1 MLHLCIN
8 INNHVRKK
16 SDPFRN
22 GHGRRKDNQ
31 VAPSPLATFRRT
43 LKLPLRCR
51 ARANLRRVHFGRAV
65 RQQNRSE
72 ALACRSRRNEKVK
85 QVKFRD
91 TIASILLFVIGF
103 GIIWHLHQLDTK
115 QLSELK
121 DLNEARWSRPVTLPE
136 GLKNNIKKSYAI
148 RD

>member
-1 MLHLCIN
+1 
-8 INNHVRKK
+8 
-16 SDPFRN
+16 
-22 GHGRRKDNQ
+22 
-31 VAPSPLATFRRT
+31 
-43 LKLPLRCR
+43 
-51 ARANLRRVHFGRAV
+51 
-65 RQQNRSE
+65 
-72 ALACRSRRNEKVK
+72 
-85 QVKFRD
+85 VKFRD